1 MSIFELTLNGYDSNS
16 SDTDHLIKWVSGD
29 RYLIDKWLDR
39 YRLNTIVKEI
49 RCLEGSRTFEDGLD
63 VLLCYTMPFLGM
75 NCVIKND
82 GDLFQVTSSQFDV
95 QEWFDE
101 VRLIVQ

>member
-1 MSIFELTLNGYDSNS
+1 MLYNA
-16 SDTDHLIKWVSGD
+16 
-29 RYLIDKWLDR
+29 
-39 YRLNTIVKEI
+39 
-49 RCLEGSRTFEDGLD
+49 
-63 VLLCYTMPFLGM
+63 FLGM